1 MTFFTILR
9 LLLSHD
15 LWEQTNGSFDDELQ
29 LKDGDLKFFSNEATR
44 FRNKITGAVVYS
56 PGFLAWLI
64 IFPLSHRLKNK
75 VVRK

>member
-9 LLLSHD
+9 LLLSHN
-15 LWEQTNGSFDDELQ
+15 LWEQTNGPFDDELQ
-29 LKDGDLKFFSNEATR
+29 LKDGDLKFFSNEATH
-44 FRNKITGAVVYS
+44 FQNKITGTVVYS
-56 PGFLAWLI
+56 PGVFAWLI